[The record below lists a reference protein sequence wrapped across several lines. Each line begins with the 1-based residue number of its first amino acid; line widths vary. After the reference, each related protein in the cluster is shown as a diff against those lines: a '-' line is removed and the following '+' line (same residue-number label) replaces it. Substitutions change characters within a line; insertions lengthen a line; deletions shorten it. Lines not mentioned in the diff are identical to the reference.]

1 MILSSTWRTLVQATR
16 GKAIRPIHLA
26 GIDGTA
32 LPFVVASLAA
42 ESGKN
47 ILLLTAESES
57 AEEAFDDL
65 RAFWGQ
71 EAEMGPVLHLPLPFL
86 SPYIG
91 VSTDRHLEL
100 EALGALTRL
109 ACEKPKVVVAWSGA
123 AANLYPHPSQIRERS
138 FALLVDQEVDREQ
151 LLARLTGLGYSRVT
165 TVAEPGT
172 FAVRGGLLDLW
183 SPAENRPLRLDFFGD
198 EIDAMG
204 TFDPS
209 TQLTVH
215 KKLRG
220 MRIAPVSPLISAE
233 HVGDRIKA
241 LRALN
246 DELSLPSTRLAEL
259 VDALRAGE
267 TPSGI
272 EAILPLLYG
281 QSGTLF
287 DYLDADEW
295 LVVVDDE
302 SRFWSRVE
310 RWHETERDRYRA
322 RVASGKLA
330 LPPERRFLTKET
342 LSQAWAGLPRINT
355 GVLDTSGALHLEAD
369 VTKPIQVAQAGHN
382 RWAPFEVRARQALR
396 DGFRTV
402 VVAPDPKEAQR
413 VAHQLVERGLAARY
427 ETPKFQFEVLDKR
440 LSKPAV
446 EVYVGALANGAFSDH
461 HGVLLVT
468 HSELYEKQRVRRK
481 VPSTTDQTEQLF
493 ELQEGDFVVHRE
505 YGIGRFDGIE
515 RRNLGTGE
523 YPCLKLVYGGGDT
536 VYVPVNNSGAVQRF
550 IGTSKGDP
558 KLDKLGSNSWQN
570 RVSKARTA
578 AKKLAFDLL
587 ALYARRQAAKGYGF
601 SPGDDYFADFEA
613 SFPYE
618 ETPDQRKAIEDVIAD
633 MEKPE
638 PMDRLVCGDVGFG
651 KTEVAI
657 RAAFKAV
664 LDGRQV
670 AILVPTTILAEQH
683 CQTFRKRLQGYPVKV
698 DTLSRFKSKGEQN
711 VLLKEAKEG
720 KVDILIGTHR
730 LLGKDIVFR
739 DLGLLVVDEEHRFG
753 VGHKERLKEMRAAV
767 DVLSMTATPI
777 PRTLHMALSGIRDL
791 SVIKTAP
798 LGRQDVET
806 QVIHFDANV
815 ITEAIR
821 RELAREGQVFVLH
834 NRVDDLGE
842 LRDVLKELVPE
853 ARFAVAHGQM
863 NEEQLEKVMVE
874 FIQHQHDVLVC
885 TTIIESG
892 LDIPAA
898 NTLIVNHA
906 DRFGLAQL
914 YQIRGRVGR
923 SAAKAHAYF
932 IVPPLET
939 MPTDARSR
947 LAALTRYT
955 AVGSGMQVAMV
966 DMELRGVG
974 DLLGAEQSG
983 NIGAVG
989 IELYSHLVG
998 EAVEEL
1004 RSQNGPM
1011 KVATCEVDVPVE
1023 AQVPEGYVPDR
1034 HQRLVLYRAVAACD
1048 SLERLER
1055 LRTDTLD
1062 RYGPMPDA
1070 TVRLLEVAEVRLM
1083 AELLGITKLS
1093 IHGGRVKAVLREA
1106 RDEVLQKA
1114 LGLIRQPPVPLQVSP
1129 DSTLTADFSK
1139 EADRAPLTCAKRLLG
1154 WLGITPPQVSVDGTA
1169 TKE

>member
-1 MILSSTWRTLVQATR
+1 MILSSQWRTLVQSAR
-16 GKAIRPIHLA
+16 AGAARPIHLA
-26 GIDGTA
+26 GVEAST
-32 LPFVVASLAA
+32 LPFVVASLAS

-47 ILLLTAESES
+47 ILLLTADSES

-71 EAEMGPVLHLPLPFL
+71 ESEMGPVLHLPLPFL

-91 VSTDRHLEL
+91 VSTDRRLEL
-100 EALGALTRL
+100 EALGTLTRL
-109 ACEKPKVVVAWSGA
+109 ACEKPNVVVAWSGA
-123 AANLYPHPSQIRERS
+123 AANLYPHPEQMRQQS
-138 FALLVDQEVDREQ
+138 FALQVEQEVDREQ
-151 LLARLTGLGYSRVT
+151 LLARLAGLGYSRVT

-183 SPAENRPLRLDFFGD
+183 SPTENRPLRLDFFGD

-204 TFDPS
+204 TFDPD
-209 TQLTVH
+209 TQLTVQ
-215 KKLRG
+215 KKWKG
-220 MRIAPVSPLISAE
+220 MRVAPVSPLISPE
-233 HVGDRIKA
+233 RVGDRVKA

-246 DELSLPSTRLAEL
+246 DELSLPSSRLAEL
-259 VDALRAGE
+259 VDALRSGD

-272 EAILPLLYG
+272 EAVLPLLYEH
-281 QSGTLF
+281 SGTLF
-287 DYLDADEW
+287 DYLDPAHW
-295 LVVVDDE
+295 VVLVDDE
-302 SRFWSRVE
+302 ARFWGRVE
-310 RWHETERDRYRA
+310 RWQETERDRFRA
-322 RVASGKLA
+322 RIASGKLA
-330 LPPERRFLTKET
+330 LPPERRFLTKEAM
-342 LSQAWAGLPRINT
+342 SGAWAGLPRVHAGALET
-355 GVLDTSGALHLEAD
+355 GGALHLEAS
-369 VTKPIQVAQAGHN
+369 VCKPVQVAQAGHN

-396 DGFRTV
+396 EGFRTV
-402 VVAPDPKEAQR
+402 VVAPDTKEAQR
-413 VAHQLVERGLAARY
+413 ITHQLIERGLPARY
-427 ETPKFQFEVLDKR
+427 DTPRFNFDVLDKR
-440 LSKPAV
+440 LPKPAI
-446 EVYVGALANGAFSDH
+446 EVYVGSLANGAYSEH

-468 HSELYEKQRVRRK
+468 YAELYEKLRTRRK

-505 YGIGRFDGIE
+505 YGIGRFEGIE

-550 IGTSKGDP
+550 VGTSKGDP

-570 RVSKARTA
+570 RVSRARAA

-587 ALYARRQAAKGYGF
+587 ALYARRQASKGYGF

-618 ETPDQRKAIEDVIAD
+618 ETPDQRRAIEEVLVD

-670 AILVPTTILAEQH
+670 AVLVPTTILAEQH
-683 CQTFRKRLQGYPVKV
+683 CQTFRQRISGYPVRV
-698 DTLSRFKSKGEQN
+698 ETLSRFKTKGEQN
-711 VLLKEAKEG
+711 AILKDLKAG

-730 LLGKDIVFR
+730 LLGKDIEFK
-739 DLGLLVVDEEHRFG
+739 DMGLLVIDEEHRFG
-753 VGHKERLKEMRAAV
+753 VDHKERLKEMRAAV

-791 SVIKTAP
+791 SIIKTAP

-821 RELAREGQVFVLH
+821 RELGRQGQVFVLH

-939 MPTDARSR
+939 LPSDARSR

-974 DLLGAEQSG
+974 DLLGPEQSG
-983 NIGAVG
+983 NIAAVG

-1004 RSQNGPM
+1004 RTQQGPM
-1011 KVATCEVDVPVE
+1011 KVATCEVDVPVD
-1023 AQVPEGYVPDR
+1023 AQVPESYVPDR
-1034 HQRLVLYRAVAACD
+1034 HQRLVLYRAVAAAD
-1048 SLERLER
+1048 SMERLSR
-1055 LRTDTLD
+1055 LREETLD

-1070 TVRLLEVAEVRLM
+1070 TARLLEVAEVRLR
-1083 AELLGITKLS
+1083 AEALGITKLS
-1093 IHGGRVKAVLREA
+1093 LAGGKVKAVLREA
-1106 RDEVLQKA
+1106 RDEVLQRA
-1114 LGLIRQPPVPLQVSP
+1114 LALIRRPPVPLQVAP
-1129 DSTLTADFSK
+1129 DSTLTADFSR
-1139 EADRAPLTCAKRLLG
+1139 EPDRTPLLCAGRLLT
-1154 WLGITPPQVSVDGTA
+1154 WLSGEAPGGNA
-1169 TKE
+1169 